1 MTQAKKSRL
10 FYVLSLVCFL
20 LIISFTIITIMNV
33 DQLIEKNN
41 QATNTNDQIGQSIGY
56 ALSLGIMMA
65 LLIIYAVI
73 TAVPALYKIIVA
85 IVNGYA
91 VGIISIFFDAIY
103 TSANFVFVVTTVV
116 NNGFK
121 IDYSMVWLLACT
133 LFSALALVFDILA
146 VSAKKSLRSK
156 HKAVRKAIARIEADC
171 EAHARETR

>member
-1 MTQAKKSRL
+1 MTQSGKSRL

-20 LIISFTIITIMNV
+20 LIISFTVITIMNV

-41 QATNTNDQIGQSIGY
+41 QSTNTNEEIGEAIGY
-56 ALSLGIMMA
+56 ALSLGIMMV
-65 LLIIYAVI
+65 LLIIYTVV
-73 TAVPALYKIIVA
+73 TAVPALYKIVVA

-103 TSANFVFVVTTVV
+103 TSANFVFVITATV

-121 IDYSMVWLLACT
+121 VDYSMVWLLACT

-146 VSAKKSLRSK
+146 VKAKKTLRSK
-156 HKAVRKAIARIEADC
+156 HKAVRKAIARIEAEC
-171 EAHARETR
+171 EAHAREAE